1 MAVRNG
7 VLVGAIAAQALG
19 QAVAGWGLMAHV
31 VDSRNSSPRVVVPLV
46 ASIAVPFRHDGSFR
60 DRATGNFSAAVVL
73 AGLLAWEVA
82 LGVLTN
88 GGLELGLVA
97 TLMLV
102 STVLFCVA
110 GTFFWVLRGEKSHR
124 R

>member
-7 VLVGAIAAQALG
+7 PLMGAIAAQVLG
-19 QAVAGWGLMAHV
+19 QAVAGWGLLAHMM
-31 VDSRNSSPRVVVPLV
+31 DWRNASVWVVVPLV
-46 ASIAVPFRHDGSFR
+46 AAIAVPFRHDGSLR
-60 DRATGNFSAAVVL
+60 DRAAGNFGAAVVI

-82 LGVLTN
+82 LGDLNN
-88 GGLELGLVA
+88 GGVELGIVA

-110 GTFFWVLRGEKSHR
+110 GTFFWVLHGEKSHPR
-124 R
+124 

>member
-7 VLVGAIAAQALG
+7 PLMGAIAAQVLG
-19 QAVAGWGLMAHV
+19 QAVAGWGLLAHMM
-31 VDSRNSSPRVVVPLV
+31 DWRNASVWVVVPLV
-46 ASIAVPFRHDGSFR
+46 AAIAVPFRHDGSLR
-60 DRATGNFSAAVVL
+60 DRAAGNFGAAVVI

-82 LGVLTN
+82 LGDLNN
-88 GGLELGLVA
+88 GGVELGIVA

-110 GTFFWVLRGEKSHR
+110 GTFFWVLRGEKSHPR
-124 R
+124 